1 MEKKIM
7 AELEK
12 CYSIAPLTYQGE
24 QHILVAAEK
33 RTDVFYLMPGER
45 KKQRYGKGQEAQ

>member
-24 QHILVAAEK
+24 QHIQKK